1 MSLHILALPSPIDL
15 AAAAF
20 TLPMFSLVI
29 AALIVA
35 GILLLPRLR
44 NRAGGAGGVTGAGDA
59 ARSRETTA
67 TAPAPATV
75 TVVAPATDPAATR
88 PSASASTSLSTS
100 PSPAP
105 TPSTVPALPSATSRY
120 RPEHRALG
128 VGALAVILVFA
139 AENIVRGY
147 LLNLSDIVEWWQ
159 YATPIFAAVLC
170 LAVALTLNVLSATP
184 QERPVLP
191 TTRRTWL
198 SFSPRAGLIGASA
211 AVIALLGTTIAA
223 GLASSSDD
231 RGRFI
236 YLEIPVPNTQIEPLR
251 PWFYGWDFGVP
262 VLISLAALTLVTWA
276 TLRRNAMRP
285 YLRPETV
292 TAERHARVQIAS
304 GTVAI
309 ATAATLLA
317 LGGAFRF
324 IGRYGALSQLTVGN
338 DGATYDLAWQYAEF
352 AAVARSLAPALEIT
366 AFALL
371 LSIAIRL
378 LSRPAPGRQD
388 PRPQPSARPSAQP
401 ETAR

>member
-1 MSLHILALPSPIDL
+1 MSQHILALPSPIDL

-20 TLPMFSLVI
+20 TLPLFSLVL

-35 GILLLPRLR
+35 GTLLVPQLR
-44 NRAGGAGGVTGAGDA
+44 HRAGGGAA
-59 ARSRETTA
+59 ATA
-67 TAPAPATV
+67 TDPATDPAKNPA
-75 TVVAPATDPAATR
+75 TDSATGPATDPAATR
-88 PSASASTSLSTS
+88 PSPS
-100 PSPAP
+100 PSAAP
-105 TPSTVPALPSATSRY
+105 RSTAIPALPPATARY

-128 VGALAVILVFA
+128 IGAIAVILVFA

-147 LLNLSDIVEWWQ
+147 LLNLADIVEWWQ
-159 YATPIFAAVLC
+159 YATPVFAAVLC
-170 LAVALTLNVLSATP
+170 LAVALALIVLRGTTQP
-184 QERPVLP
+184 EQPVVP
-191 TTRRTWL
+191 TARRTWL
-198 SFSPRAGLIGASA
+198 SFSPRTGLIGAGA
-211 AVIALLGTTIAA
+211 AFIALLGTTTAA

-236 YLEIPVPNTQIEPLR
+236 YLEIPVPNTEIEPLR

-262 VLISLAALTLVTWA
+262 VLLCLAALALVTWA

-292 TAERHARVQIAS
+292 TAERQARVQIAS

-309 ATAATLLA
+309 ATAAILLA

-338 DGATYDLAWQYAEF
+338 DGATYDMAWQYAEF
-352 AAVARSLAPALEIT
+352 AAVARYLAPALEIT

-371 LSIAIRL
+371 LFIAIRL
-378 LSRPAPGRQD
+378 LRRPAPERQD
-388 PRPQPSARPSAQP
+388 QRPQPSPRPSAQP